1 MSDQRSQM
9 PTTKTIY
16 LIRHGETDFNR
27 QGVVQGSGVDS
38 DLNELGQAQ
47 AEAFFQHYQHIP
59 FDKVYTSKLKRTHQ
73 SVNKFLEKNLPWE
86 QHTGLNEI
94 SWGVREGK
102 TPNNQDNEYYKVL
115 IELWIN
121 GETHIPS
128 EGGESPEDVIARQK
142 PVIDLI
148 LSCPEE
154 QTVLVAMHGRA
165 IRILLTLLLERPLSE
180 MDTFDH
186 ANLCL
191 YKLIYDYETQKF
203 TVEIACDVTHL
214 EGIPDLFLQ

>member
-1 MSDQRSQM
+1 MSDQRPQSS
-9 PTTKTIY
+9 TTKTVY
-16 LIRHGETDFNR
+16 LIRHGETAFNR

-38 DLNELGQAQ
+38 DLNELGKAQ

-59 FDKVYTSKLKRTHQ
+59 FDKVYTSGLKRTHQ
-73 SVNKFLEKNLPWE
+73 TVNKFLAKNLPWE
-86 QHTGLNEI
+86 QHIGLNEI

-102 TPNNQDNEYYKVL
+102 IPNNRDNEYYKVL
-115 IELWIN
+115 IDSWIA
-121 GETHIPS
+121 GQTDMPS
-128 EGGESPEDVIARQK
+128 EGGESPADVIARQK

-148 LSCPEE
+148 LSRPEE
-154 QTVLVAMHGRA
+154 ETILIAMHGRA

-191 YKLIYDYETQKF
+191 YKLTYDYETQKF
-203 TVEIACDVTHL
+203 SVEIACDIAHL
-214 EGIPDLFLQ
+214 AGISE